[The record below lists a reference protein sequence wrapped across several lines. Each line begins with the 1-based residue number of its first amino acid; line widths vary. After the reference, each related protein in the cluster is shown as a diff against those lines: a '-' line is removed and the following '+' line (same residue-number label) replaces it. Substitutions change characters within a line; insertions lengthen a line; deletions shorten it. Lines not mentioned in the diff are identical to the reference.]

1 MNVLVM
7 GSGAVGGYFGG
18 LLARGGHDV
27 LFVARGKNAEAMRE
41 RGLVVKSVTA
51 GDFAVPEIRV
61 AEKPDDSFKA
71 DLILFCV
78 KGYSN
83 EEAIGLIRPTV
94 YKDTTI
100 LTLQNGIGSGDVLAA
115 AFGRDAV
122 LLGATYVEAS
132 LTGPGAIRED
142 GGICRIVF
150 GEESGETT
158 TRAVAVDATLRH
170 AGIPTELTGDV
181 LSGLWTKLVFI
192 CALSGMM
199 CITREPMAAVLATP
213 ETLELTK
220 RVMKEAAMVA
230 RAKGIAVAD
239 DVEDRHLA
247 YFRDH
252 AEVLFSSMYL
262 DLTRGNPLEVGVLNG
277 AVSRLGRKVD
287 VATPVNDFIV
297 ACLTPYDRR
306 AREARKAGQKAE
318 PYLPH

>member
-18 LLARGGHDV
+18 LLARGGHEV
-27 LFVARGKNAEAMRE
+27 LFVARGEHAAAMRE
-41 RGLVVKSVTA
+41 RGLTVTSVTA
-51 GDFAVPEIRV
+51 GDFVASGLRV
-61 AEKPDDSFKA
+61 SETLDDSFKA

-83 EEAIGLIRPTV
+83 EEAIGLIRPAV

-100 LTLQNGIGSGDVLAA
+100 LTLQNGIGSGDVLAQ
-115 AFGRDAV
+115 AFGREKV

-158 TRAVAVDATLRH
+158 TRAVAVDATLRG

-181 LSGLWTKLVFI
+181 LSGLWTKLIFI

-199 CITREPMAAVLATP
+199 CITRESMARVLTTP
-213 ETLELTK
+213 ETLDMTK
-220 RVMKEAAMVA
+220 RIMSEAATVA
-230 RAKGIAVAD
+230 RARGIAVAN
-239 DVEDRHLA
+239 DVEEKHIA
-247 YFRDH
+247 YFLEH
-252 AEVLFSSMYL
+252 SEVLFSSMFL
-262 DLTRGNPLEVGVLNG
+262 DLSRGNPLEVGVLNG
-277 AVSRLGRKVD
+277 AVSRVGREVD

-297 ACLTPYDRR
+297 ASLTPYDRR
-306 AREARKAGQKAE
+306 AREARREGKKAAPFGPA
-318 PYLPH
+318 